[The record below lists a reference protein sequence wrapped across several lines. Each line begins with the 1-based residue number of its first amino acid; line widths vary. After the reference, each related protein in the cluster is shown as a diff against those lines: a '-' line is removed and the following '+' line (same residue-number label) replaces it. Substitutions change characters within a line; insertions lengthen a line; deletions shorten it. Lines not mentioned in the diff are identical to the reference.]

1 MISDAVTR
9 SNDNPSDPRN
19 RTVVHPVEDVYSANI
34 ETPINSS
41 GWTKAYLNSLPA
53 YRKGISVFR
62 RGVEAGIAHGIWIII
77 PFVTLGPLRDTPS
90 ANIAGLV
97 SGIGL
102 LIISTLL
109 IFLYGASN
117 PPAPTLTLTTPRP
130 PEEFKTSAGWIKYGN
145 GFLIGGV
152 VSAVACY
159 FLIQTF
165 W

>member
-1 MISDAVTR
+1 MVSDAVTR
-9 SNDNPSDPRN
+9 SNNNPSDPRN
-19 RTVVHPVEDVYSANI
+19 RTVVHPVDDIYSANL

-41 GWTKAYLNSLPA
+41 GWTNAYLNNLPA

-62 RGVEAGIAHGIWIII
+62 RGVEAGVAHGLWIIF

-90 ANIAGLV
+90 ANLAGLV

-152 VSAVACY
+152 ASAVASY
-159 FLIQTF
+159 FLLQTF